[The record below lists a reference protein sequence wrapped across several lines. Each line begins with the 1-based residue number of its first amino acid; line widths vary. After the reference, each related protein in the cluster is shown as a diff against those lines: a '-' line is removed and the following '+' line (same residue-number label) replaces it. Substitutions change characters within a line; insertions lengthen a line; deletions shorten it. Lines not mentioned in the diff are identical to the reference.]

1 MSRRVT
7 SISARAERS
16 ADPAGFT
23 LIEVMVA
30 ITIIAFA
37 FVGLLGLHNRNLKM
51 IGDDQNL
58 TQATLL
64 ARRVITEMEV
74 IEQWPDTGTS
84 RGEFAE
90 APGFFWEREVEDT
103 DLTNVRRVVLRVFW
117 DERNPNAVELLYF
130 IRDRREPDQQ
140 T

>member
-1 MSRRVT
+1 MSRRDT
-7 SISARAERS
+7 SILAHRAER
-16 ADPAGFT
+16 AVGAAGFT

-30 ITIIAFA
+30 MTIVAFA

-64 ARRVITEMEV
+64 ARRFITEMEV
-74 IEQWPDTGTS
+74 VEQWPDSGTS
-84 RGEFAE
+84 RGEFPE
-90 APGFFWEREVEDT
+90 VPGFYWERDVQDT
-103 DLTNVRRVVLRVFW
+103 DLTTVRRVVLHVFW
-117 DERNPNAVELLYF
+117 DERNPNAVELIYF
-130 IRDRREPDQQ
+130 IRDRREPE

>member
-1 MSRRVT
+1 MSRRDT
-7 SISARAERS
+7 STLAHRAER
-16 ADPAGFT
+16 AAGAAGFT

-30 ITIIAFA
+30 MTIVAFA

-64 ARRVITEMEV
+64 ARRFVTEMEV
-74 IEQWPDTGTS
+74 VEQWPDTGTS
-84 RGEFAE
+84 HGEFPE
-90 APGFFWEREVEDT
+90 VPGFYWERDVEDT
-103 DLTNVRRVVLRVFW
+103 DLTTVRRVVLHVFW
-117 DERNPNAVELLYF
+117 DERNPNAVELIYF
-130 IRDRREPDQQ
+130 IRDRREPE

>member
-1 MSRRVT
+1 MSRRDT
-7 SISARAERS
+7 STSARRAERP
-16 ADPAGFT
+16 AGRAGFT

-30 ITIIAFA
+30 LTIVAFA

-64 ARRVITEMEV
+64 ARRFITEMEV
-74 IEQWPDTGTS
+74 VEQWPDTGIS
-84 RGEFAE
+84 RGEFPE
-90 APGFFWEREVEDT
+90 MPGFYWERDVEDT
-103 DLTNVRRVVLRVFW
+103 DIATVRRIVLHVFW
-117 DERNPNAVELLYF
+117 DERNPNAVELVYF
-130 IRDRREPDQQ
+130 IRDRREPE

>member
-1 MSRRVT
+1 L
-7 SISARAERS
+7 APRAERQRGT
-16 ADPAGFT
+16 AGFT

-37 FVGLLGLHNRNLKM
+37 LIGLLGLHNRNLKM

-64 ARRVITEMEV
+64 ARRFVTEMEV

-84 RGEFAE
+84 HGEFPE
-90 APGFFWEREVEDT
+90 MPGFYWERDVQDT
-103 DLTNVRRVVLRVFW
+103 ELATVRRVVIHVFW
-117 DERNPNAVELLYF
+117 DERNPNAVELVYF
-130 IRDRREPDQQ
+130 IRDRRESPD

>member
-1 MSRRVT
+1 MSRRDT
-7 SISARAERS
+7 SISVRRAEP
-16 ADPAGFT
+16 PAGATGFT

-30 ITIIAFA
+30 MTIVAFA

-64 ARRVITEMEV
+64 ARRFITEMEV
-74 IEQWPDTGTS
+74 VEQWPDTGTA
-84 RGEFAE
+84 RGEFPE
-90 APGFFWEREVEDT
+90 MPGFYWEREVEDT
-103 DLTNVRRVVLRVFW
+103 DLTTVRRVVLHVFW
-117 DERNPNAVELLYF
+117 DERNPNAVELVYF
-130 IRDRREPDQQ
+130 IRDRREPE

>member
-1 MSRRVT
+1 MSLQAT
-7 SISARAERS
+7 STSAVAAERR
-16 ADPAGFT
+16 AGPAGFT
-23 LIEVMVA
+23 LIEVLVA
-30 ITIIAFA
+30 LTIVAFA

-64 ARRVITEMEV
+64 ARRFISEMEV
-74 IEQWPDTGTS
+74 VEQWPDTGTS
-84 RGEFAE
+84 HGEFPE
-90 APGFFWEREVEDT
+90 VPGFYWERDVEDT
-103 DLTNVRRVVLRVFW
+103 DLATVRRVVLHVFW

-130 IRDRREPDQQ
+130 IRDRREPE